1 MVLKNLEFEIK
12 WRLRELI
19 QELSAGVV
27 VNTGI
32 GQKLL
37 KDLEAIEAMKAAKR
51 SA

>member
-1 MVLKNLEFEIK
+1 
-12 WRLRELI
+12 
-19 QELSAGVV
+19 V

-37 KDLEAIEAMKAAKR
+37 KDLEAIEVMKAAKR